1 MKHTSEAV
9 LEYVSWRL
17 RSVSRAMAAEIFQ
30 WLARRATQRGRVSDH
45 SSLVV
50 QPFGTFALGP
60 AVVVVGMSAYH
71 DARGVSDAVDVHRVS
86 TAIIP
91 HRSSSWLSQSLPPT
105 NSKMPTNMHNV

>member
-9 LEYVSWRL
+9 LEYVWWRL

-30 WLARRATQRGRVSDH
+30 WLVRRATQRGRASDY

-60 AVVVVGMSAYH
+60 AVVVGMSAYH

-91 HRSSSWLSQSLPPT
+91 HRSSSWLSQSLLPT
-105 NSKMPTNMHNV
+105 NSKLLTNMHNA